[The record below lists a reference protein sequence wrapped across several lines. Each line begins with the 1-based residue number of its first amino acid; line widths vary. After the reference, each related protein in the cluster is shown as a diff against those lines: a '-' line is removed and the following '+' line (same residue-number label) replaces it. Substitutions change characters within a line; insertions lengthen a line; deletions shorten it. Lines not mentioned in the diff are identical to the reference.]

1 MRDEK
6 LTVTYTCDV
15 CKAKC
20 NGDYIFELEQFKL
33 NVYKKCG
40 KAMNFEGYK
49 GENSEY
55 KIEEHFCSRSC
66 FEKFLAKIITPN
78 KWYVPGFD
86 GIGRNVEIDDWD
98 IGEKPEQDNAD
109 YIKSVVEDCRKI
121 IERQSD
127 FDLAIVGKRIVAGH
141 WISRR
146 AWKEGT
152 YIGWWGEHLHKC
164 DSESQQN
171 SRWFPTKQDLTA
183 TDYYIPYVTGNCVE
197 CKEKK
202 CPGYYHAR

>member
-6 LTVTYTCDV
+6 VIVTYTCDQ
-15 CKAKC
+15 CGKICEK
-20 NGDYIFELEQFKL
+20 GDYFFTLEKFRL
-33 NVYKKCG
+33 RPTHFYL
-40 KAMNFEGYK
+40 
-49 GENSEY
+49 GEWRVAGTKN
-55 KIEEHFCSRSC
+55 IGEEQIFCSRAC
-66 FEKFLAKIITPN
+66 FDKFMVDFLKEDI
-78 KWYVPGFD
+78 WYNTFGNIPVPD
-86 GIGRNVEIDDWD
+86 NST
-98 IGEKPEQDNAD
+98 GEWELPKANDD

-121 IERQSD
+121 IERQPD
-127 FDLAIVGKRIVAGH
+127 FDLTIVGKKIVAGD